1 LGSSW
6 VVILYREE
14 ATGANMAL
22 SRLNRLLVVG
32 LLFVAVLG
40 MAMISI
46 GPETQYSVDELMED
60 PEIYNQGQIFVR
72 GTVSDFEISE
82 CQFSLEGTVHSVL
95 VDCSSVALPDGFS
108 EGIIVSIRGYFSDDG
123 FQQDPDSIGSWS
135 LSAHEIQTG
144 CPSKYEA

>member
-1 LGSSW
+1 
-6 VVILYREE
+6 
-14 ATGANMAL
+14 MAL
-22 SRLNRLLVVG
+22 SRPNRLLVVG

-60 PEIYNQGQIFVR
+60 PDNFNQNQVFVR
-72 GTVSDFEISE
+72 GTVLGFEISE
-82 CQFSLEGTVHSVL
+82 CQFSLEGNDHSVL

-108 EGIIVSIRGYFSDDG
+108 EGIMVSIRGYFSDDG
-123 FQQDPDSIGSWS
+123 FQHDPDSLGSWG

-144 CPSKYEA
+144 CPSKYEP